1 MAKRRIIKA
10 ETIKMDSNKPAILG
24 TFTGKCCDAAVV
36 NNNDMKLDR
45 ELFEKLID
53 SEEYKDA
60 MEHRYYIGFLG
71 HPEDP
76 NCQNFKDACIVMTNM
91 EIKSNDEVYGTFD
104 LVDTPVGRVV
114 KSFIDAGVQFGI
126 SIRGAGDVD
135 AQGNVDPD
143 TFIFRGFDLVAFPAY
158 NDAVP
163 DFVEI
168 AASSD
173 PKYKKIKSAIDKN
186 LMYISSATAIDQ
198 IQANLNPASA
208 EYKKLE
214 ARKQDIGTPEDIC
227 PECSDEELEEI
238 TAKKLRCMTDMY
250 IEECEK
256 NRELESTLAS
266 TRTELKQ
273 IQASYDRKIKSLKR
287 ITASQNRLMNERL
300 QKVTASY
307 NIAADATNQLKDELR
322 YKNSELERVT
332 DRLDKIE
339 ASKSVLTKE
348 NSEIIKELD
357 KANKNNL
364 IYKQKIECSS
374 ADIEDRDATISDL
387 QEKLDKT
394 VIASKNAKRNASN
407 RDEEVKQ
414 LETQLSS
421 SNKTISDLE
430 SRVVACEEMLFQY
443 QQAYADFYATAL
455 GTSVS
460 GLHITAS
467 TSVNELKDLIQGAI
481 NTSNIPAIPYD
492 IDEEEG
498 DIIGA
503 PIDVVDDLDD
513 NNFATL

>member
-1 MAKRRIIKA
+1 MARKPIKSN
-10 ETIKMDSNKPAILG
+10 TIELNGGKTILG

-76 NCQNFKDACIVMTNM
+76 NCQDFKDGCIVMTDM
-91 EIKSNDEVYGTFD
+91 EIRDNDEIFGTFD
-104 LVDTPVGRVV
+104 LIDTPVGRVV

-135 AQGNVDPD
+135 AEGNVDPD

-163 DFVEI
+163 EFIEI
-168 AASSD
+168 AAASD
-173 PKYKKIKSAIDKN
+173 PKYKKIKAAIDKN
-186 LMYISSATAIDQ
+186 LKYITSSTAIDE
-198 IQANLNPASA
+198 IKASLNPHSA

-214 ARKQDIGTPEDIC
+214 ARQQDIGVQ
-227 PECSDEELEEI
+227 DEESDNEDLEEI
-238 TAKKLRCMTDMY
+238 TAKKLEAMTEMY

-256 NRELESTLAS
+256 NKQLADTLAS
-266 TRTELKQ
+266 TRVELRSVK
-273 IQASYDRKIKSLKR
+273 ATYERKIKSLKR
-287 ITASQNRLMNERL
+287 ITASQNALMQRRLE
-300 QKVTASY
+300 KITASY
-307 NIAADATNQLKDELR
+307 KLAVKNATQLR
-322 YKNSELERVT
+322 
-332 DRLDKIE
+332 DKVSKIT
-339 ASKSVLTKE
+339 ASKSALEKK
-348 NSEIIKELD
+348 NSEIISELEQV
-357 KANKNNL
+357 KNNNL

-374 ADIEDRDATISDL
+374 ADIEDRDATISTL
-387 QEKLDKT
+387 REKLNKT
-394 VIASKNAKRNASN
+394 VVASTNAKRDASN

-414 LETQLSS
+414 LQSELSS
-421 SNKTISDLE
+421 SDKTITELE
-430 SRVVACEEMLFQY
+430 NRVMAREEMLHSY

-460 GLHITAS
+460 GLPVTAS
-467 TSVNELKDLIQGAI
+467 TSVGELENLIKAAT
-481 NTSNIPAIPYD
+481 NTSNISAVPMYD
-492 IDEEEG
+492 TNEDFG
-498 DIIGA
+498 D

-513 NNFATL
+513 NNLATL